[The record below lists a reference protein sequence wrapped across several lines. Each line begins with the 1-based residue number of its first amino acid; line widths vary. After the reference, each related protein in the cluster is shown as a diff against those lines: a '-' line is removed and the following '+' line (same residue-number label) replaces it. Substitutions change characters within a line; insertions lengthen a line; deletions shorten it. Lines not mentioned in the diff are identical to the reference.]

1 MLTYAVGRGME
12 SYDKCAID
20 QIIAALARNDYR
32 FSSLVIEIVKSD
44 PFQKRR
50 SKNYN
55 RDQKASTAKRGE
67 K

>member
-12 SYDKCAID
+12 SYDRCAID

-55 RDQKASTAKRGE
+55 RDLKASTAKRGE